1 MHTYKE
7 FRVLTKYLYI
17 IGCIPF
23 LALGI
28 LHTVYT
34 IADTYNPKK
43 LIPYKSDVMG
53 LMKESTLAITKETN
67 MWRAWVGFNISHGIG
82 ILFFSVTYLYL
93 SISYISLL
101 ESSLFFMS
109 AAPIISLTYLVL
121 SKKYW
126 FSIPTIGSAIGLLC
140 FVTGALA
147 QLYA

>member
-1 MHTYKE
+1 M
-7 FRVLTKYLYI
+7 LTKYLYI
-17 IGCIPF
+17 AGCIPF

-28 LHTVYT
+28 LHTAYT

-43 LIPYKSDVMG
+43 LIPYKSGVMG

-67 MWRAWVGFNISHGIG
+67 VWRAWVGFNISHGIG
-82 ILFFSVTYLYL
+82 ILFFSATYLYL
-93 SISYISLL
+93 SISHAFLL

-140 FVTGALA
+140 FSAGTLV
-147 QLYA
+147 QVYA

>member
-1 MHTYKE
+1 M
-7 FRVLTKYLYI
+7 LTKYLYI
-17 IGCIPF
+17 AGCIPF

-28 LHTVYT
+28 LHTLYT

-43 LIPYKSDVMG
+43 LIPYKSGVMG

-82 ILFFSVTYLYL
+82 ILFFSATYLYL
-93 SISYISLL
+93 STSYISFL

-140 FVTGALA
+140 FVAAALA
-147 QLYA
+147 QVYA

>member
-1 MHTYKE
+1 M
-7 FRVLTKYLYI
+7 LTKYLYI
-17 IGCIPF
+17 AGCIPF

-34 IADTYNPKK
+34 ITDTYKPKK
-43 LIPYKSDVMG
+43 LIPYKSGVMS

-82 ILFFSVTYLYL
+82 ILFFSLTYLYL
-93 SISYISLL
+93 STFYTSFL

-109 AAPIISLTYLVL
+109 AAPIISLTYFIL

-126 FSIPTIGSAIGLLC
+126 FSIPAIGSAIGLLC
-140 FVTGALA
+140 FVAGALT
-147 QLYA
+147 QVYA

>member
-1 MHTYKE
+1 M
-7 FRVLTKYLYI
+7 LTKYLYI
-17 IGCIPF
+17 AGCIPF
-23 LALGI
+23 LALGL

-43 LIPYKSDVMG
+43 LIPYRLGVME
-53 LMKESTLAITKETN
+53 LMEESTLAITKETN

-82 ILFFSVTYLYL
+82 ILFFSATYLYL
-93 SISYISLL
+93 SISYTSYL

-109 AAPIISLTYLVL
+109 AAPIMSLTYLVL

-140 FVTGALA
+140 FCAGAFA

>member
-1 MHTYKE
+1 V
-7 FRVLTKYLYI
+7 FTKYLYI
-17 IGCIPF
+17 AGCIPF

-34 IADTYNPKK
+34 ITDTYKPKK
-43 LIPYKSDVMG
+43 LIPYKSGVMS

-93 SISYISLL
+93 SISYISFL
-101 ESSLFFMS
+101 ESSLFFMN
-109 AAPIISLTYLVL
+109 AAPIISLTYFIL

-126 FSIPTIGSAIGLLC
+126 FSIPAIGSAIGLLC
-140 FVTGALA
+140 FVAGALT
-147 QLYA
+147 QVYA

>member
-1 MHTYKE
+1 M
-7 FRVLTKYLYI
+7 LTKYLYI
-17 IGCIPF
+17 AGCIPF
-23 LALGI
+23 LVLGI

-34 IADTYNPKK
+34 IADTHSPKK
-43 LIPYKSDVMG
+43 LIPYKSGVMG

-93 SISYISLL
+93 SISYISFL
-101 ESSLFFMS
+101 ESALFFMS

-121 SKKYW
+121 SNKYW